1 MNDFIFLHF
10 SLSIGLCDKFVPLD
24 VTFSRTLK
32 VCFIEKPVDNVH
44 DPVNRERKKEN
55 EHYKYIQVQYEIEIN
70 ITYNVIFK
78 MLKESF
84 VSTENIDL
92 MVDERFKFYW
102 STLYY

>member
-1 MNDFIFLHF
+1 M
-10 SLSIGLCDKFVPLD
+10 
-24 VTFSRTLK
+24 
-32 VCFIEKPVDNVH
+32 DNVH

-84 VSTENIDL
+84 ASTENIDL